1 MLALTAYERR
11 SSIALIRACGA
22 DTAQVAAVF
31 AGAALVV
38 AAIAAPVAIVVQ
50 RTLLGP
56 QAADL
61 AATYATISLAAA
73 PRDSAVVLAGLPGGR
88 RCRVGVGRAA
98 GRARPDRPGAA
109 R

>member
-1 MLALTAYERR
+1 M
-11 SSIALIRACGA
+11 
-22 DTAQVAAVF
+22 F

-73 PRDSAVVLAGLPGGR
+73 PRDIAAVLAGLLV
-88 RCRVGVGRAA
+88 VGVAASAWVGRQAV
-98 GRARPDRPGAA
+98 RDPIVRVLRDE
-109 R
+109 